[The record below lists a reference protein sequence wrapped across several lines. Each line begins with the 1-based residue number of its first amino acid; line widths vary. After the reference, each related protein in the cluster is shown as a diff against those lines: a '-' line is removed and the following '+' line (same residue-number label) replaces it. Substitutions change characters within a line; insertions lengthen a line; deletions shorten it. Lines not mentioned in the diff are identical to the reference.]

1 MDCYDD
7 FVNEG
12 ILPPCITL
20 TQVGAGWVVFVQK
33 DKTTIG
39 MDLFEDFYFPQSL
52 VNKSKDVSGYEKSYA
67 DKLSAEIDIRL
78 ILRHSFVL
86 N

>member
-7 FVNEG
+7 FVKEG

-33 DKTTIG
+33 YKTTFG
-39 MDLFEDFYFPQSL
+39 KDLFEDVYFSETL
-52 VNKSKDVSGYEKSYA
+52 VVKSEGVCGYEKSYA
-67 DKLSAEIDIRL
+67 DKLLAEIDIRL